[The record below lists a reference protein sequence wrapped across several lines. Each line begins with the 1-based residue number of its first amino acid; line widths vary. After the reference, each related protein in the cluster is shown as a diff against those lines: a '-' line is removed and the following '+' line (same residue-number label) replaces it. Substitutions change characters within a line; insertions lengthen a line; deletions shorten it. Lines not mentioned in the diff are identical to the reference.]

1 MKQPRFMLAAPSSGS
16 GKTMITCG
24 ILQIL
29 KNRGYRVSSFK
40 CGPDYIDPMFHTK
53 VLGTISRNLDTFF
66 TGEEMTRFLFAKTA
80 QQTDLSVIE
89 GVMGYY
95 DGLGGIRTKAS
106 SYDLARVTDTPVIL
120 IVNAKGMSLSIL
132 AQIKGFLDYQ
142 KDSKIKGVILNQT
155 SEMTCRMLTPKIE
168 SELGI
173 CVFGYVPK
181 IADWHLESRHLGLV
195 LPDEI
200 SDLREQ
206 MQRLADILEKTLDIE
221 SILQMAEGAKE
232 MEDDMPKSLKQ
243 LFADPHVQ
251 KIRTQRPQIA
261 VAKDEAFC
269 FLYEDNLKLLEELG
283 AEITFFSPLHNA
295 KVPENADGLLLP
307 GGYPELFAAGLSEN
321 SEMLA
326 SIRSC
331 EKKAIP
337 ILAECG
343 GFMYLHQEMQDMEG
357 KTYPMAGVINAVAY
371 RTEKLGR
378 FGYITLD
385 LNEEQ
390 AEARNIWQQ
399 GFPVRAHEF
408 HYFDST
414 DPGSAVAKDEAFCF
428 LYEDNLKLLEEL
440 GAEITFFSPLHNAKV
455 PENAD
460 GLLLPGGYP
469 ELFAAGLSENSEML
483 ASIRSCEK
491 KAIPILA
498 ECGGFMYLHQE
509 MQDME
514 GKTYPMAGVINAVAY
529 RTEKLGRFGYITL
542 DLNEEQAEARNI
554 WQQGFPVRAHEF
566 HYFDSTDPG
575 SACLAKKPAGKR
587 SWSCSYAKDGSLMG
601 FPHLYYYS
609 NPMFAFRFLENCMA
623 KKLEREKVS

>member
-343 GFMYLHQEMQDMEG
+343 GFMYVCNHLVETDDSSMEM
-357 KTYPMAGVINAVAY
+357 
-371 RTEKLGR
+371 LGLIDTDVHMTKR
-378 FGYITLD
+378 LSMQFGYVTLNALCD
-385 LNEEQ
+385 TAFFKKNT
-390 AEARNIWQQ
+390 NI
-399 GFPVRAHEF
+399 RAHEF
-408 HYFDST
+408 HYSKADKRGDSCEIKKYS
-414 DPGSAVAKDEAFCF
+414 GKCWNG
-428 LYEDNLKLLEEL
+428 LYVK
-440 GAEITFFSPLHNAKV
+440 
-455 PENAD
+455 ENIMA
-460 GLLLPGGYP
+460 GYP
-469 ELFAAGLSENSEML
+469 HFYFHNCREVAERFVDMAEKISKNLSM
-483 ASIRSCEK
+483 
-491 KAIPILA
+491 
-498 ECGGFMYLHQE
+498 
-509 MQDME
+509 
-514 GKTYPMAGVINAVAY
+514 
-529 RTEKLGRFGYITL
+529 
-542 DLNEEQAEARNI
+542 
-554 WQQGFPVRAHEF
+554 
-566 HYFDSTDPG
+566 
-575 SACLAKKPAGKR
+575 
-587 SWSCSYAKDGSLMG
+587 
-601 FPHLYYYS
+601 
-609 NPMFAFRFLENCMA
+609 
-623 KKLEREKVS
+623 

>member
-29 KNRGYRVSSFK
+29 KNRGYCVSSFK

-66 TGEEMTRFLFAKTA
+66 TGEEMTRYLFAKTA
-80 QQTDLSVIE
+80 QQTEISVIE

-120 IVNAKGMSLSIL
+120 IVNAKGMSLSVL

-142 KDSKIKGVILNQT
+142 KGSKIKGVILNQT
-155 SEMTCRMLTPKIE
+155 SEMTCRMLAPKIE
-168 SELGI
+168 SELGL

-181 IADWHLESRHLGLV
+181 MADWHLESRHLGLV

-200 SDLREQ
+200 KDLREQ
-206 MQRLADILEKTLDIE
+206 MRHLADILEKTLDIE
-221 SILQMAEGAKE
+221 GILQMAEGAKE
-232 MEDDMPKSLKQ
+232 LEGDMPKSLKQ
-243 LFADPHVQ
+243 FFADTHVQ
-251 KIRTQRPQIA
+251 KIRTQKPQIS

-283 AEITFFSPLHNA
+283 AELTFFSPLHDE
-295 KVPENADGLLLP
+295 KVPENVDGLFLP
-307 GGYPELFAAGLSEN
+307 GGYPELFAAELSGN
-321 SEMLA
+321 REMLA
-326 SIRSC
+326 SIRIC
-331 EKKAIP
+331 AKKGIP

-357 KTYPMAGVINAVAY
+357 KTYPMAGVINAAAY

-385 LNEEQ
+385 LNKGQ
-390 AEARNIWQQ
+390 AEEGNMWQQ

-414 DPGSAVAKDEAFCF
+414 A
-428 LYEDNLKLLEEL
+428 
-440 GAEITFFSPLHNAKV
+440 
-455 PENAD
+455 
-460 GLLLPGGYP
+460 
-469 ELFAAGLSENSEML
+469 
-483 ASIRSCEK
+483 
-491 KAIPILA
+491 
-498 ECGGFMYLHQE
+498 
-509 MQDME
+509 
-514 GKTYPMAGVINAVAY
+514 
-529 RTEKLGRFGYITL
+529 
-542 DLNEEQAEARNI
+542 
-554 WQQGFPVRAHEF
+554 
-566 HYFDSTDPG
+566 PG
-575 SACLAKKPAGKR
+575 SACLAKKPTGKR
-587 SWSCSYAKDGSLMG
+587 SWNCSYVKDGSLMG

-609 NPMFAFRFLENCMA
+609 NPMFALRFLENCMT
-623 KKLEREKVS
+623 KKLEREKAS

>member
-66 TGEEMTRFLFAKTA
+66 TGEEMTRCLFAKTA

-232 MEDDMPKSLKQ
+232 M
-243 LFADPHVQ
+243 
-251 KIRTQRPQIA
+251 
-261 VAKDEAFC
+261 
-269 FLYEDNLKLLEELG
+269 
-283 AEITFFSPLHNA
+283 
-295 KVPENADGLLLP
+295 
-307 GGYPELFAAGLSEN
+307 
-321 SEMLA
+321 
-326 SIRSC
+326 
-331 EKKAIP
+331 
-337 ILAECG
+337 
-343 GFMYLHQEMQDMEG
+343 
-357 KTYPMAGVINAVAY
+357 
-371 RTEKLGR
+371 
-378 FGYITLD
+378 
-385 LNEEQ
+385 
-390 AEARNIWQQ
+390 
-399 GFPVRAHEF
+399 
-408 HYFDST
+408 
-414 DPGSAVAKDEAFCF
+414 
-428 LYEDNLKLLEEL
+428 
-440 GAEITFFSPLHNAKV
+440 
-455 PENAD
+455 
-460 GLLLPGGYP
+460 
-469 ELFAAGLSENSEML
+469 
-483 ASIRSCEK
+483 
-491 KAIPILA
+491 
-498 ECGGFMYLHQE
+498 
-509 MQDME
+509 
-514 GKTYPMAGVINAVAY
+514 
-529 RTEKLGRFGYITL
+529 
-542 DLNEEQAEARNI
+542 
-554 WQQGFPVRAHEF
+554 
-566 HYFDSTDPG
+566 
-575 SACLAKKPAGKR
+575 
-587 SWSCSYAKDGSLMG
+587 
-601 FPHLYYYS
+601 
-609 NPMFAFRFLENCMA
+609 
-623 KKLEREKVS
+623 

>member
-66 TGEEMTRFLFAKTA
+66 TGEEMTRCLFAKTA

-206 MQRLADILEKTLDIE
+206 MQRLADILEKTLDIK
-221 SILQMAEGAKE
+221 SILQMAESAKE

-243 LFADPHVQ
+243 LFTDPHVQ

-283 AEITFFSPLHNA
+283 AEITFFSPLHDA
-295 KVPENADGLLLP
+295 KVPENTDGLLLP
-307 GGYPELFAAGLSEN
+307 GGYPELFA
-321 SEMLA
+321 
-326 SIRSC
+326 
-331 EKKAIP
+331 
-337 ILAECG
+337 
-343 GFMYLHQEMQDMEG
+343 
-357 KTYPMAGVINAVAY
+357 
-371 RTEKLGR
+371 
-378 FGYITLD
+378 
-385 LNEEQ
+385 
-390 AEARNIWQQ
+390 
-399 GFPVRAHEF
+399 
-408 HYFDST
+408 
-414 DPGSAVAKDEAFCF
+414 
-428 LYEDNLKLLEEL
+428 EEL
-440 GAEITFFSPLHNAKV
+440 S
-455 PENAD
+455 
-460 GLLLPGGYP
+460 
-469 ELFAAGLSENSEML
+469 
-483 ASIRSCEK
+483 
-491 KAIPILA
+491 
-498 ECGGFMYLHQE
+498 
-509 MQDME
+509 
-514 GKTYPMAGVINAVAY
+514 
-529 RTEKLGRFGYITL
+529 
-542 DLNEEQAEARNI
+542 
-554 WQQGFPVRAHEF
+554 
-566 HYFDSTDPG
+566 
-575 SACLAKKPAGKR
+575 
-587 SWSCSYAKDGSLMG
+587 
-601 FPHLYYYS
+601 
-609 NPMFAFRFLENCMA
+609 
-623 KKLEREKVS
+623 

>member
-66 TGEEMTRFLFAKTA
+66 TGEEMTRCLFAKTA

-414 DPGSAVAKDEAFCF
+414 DPGSA
-428 LYEDNLKLLEEL
+428 
-440 GAEITFFSPLHNAKV
+440 
-455 PENAD
+455 
-460 GLLLPGGYP
+460 
-469 ELFAAGLSENSEML
+469 
-483 ASIRSCEK
+483 
-491 KAIPILA
+491 
-498 ECGGFMYLHQE
+498 
-509 MQDME
+509 
-514 GKTYPMAGVINAVAY
+514 
-529 RTEKLGRFGYITL
+529 
-542 DLNEEQAEARNI
+542 
-554 WQQGFPVRAHEF
+554 
-566 HYFDSTDPG
+566 
-575 SACLAKKPAGKR
+575 CLAKKPAGKR
-587 SWSCSYAKDGSLMG
+587 SWSCSYAKDGCLMG

>member
-1 MKQPRFMLAAPSSGS
+1 MLAAPSSGS

-66 TGEEMTRFLFAKTA
+66 TGEEMTRCLFAKTA

-331 EKKAIP
+331 EKKS
-337 ILAECG
+337 
-343 GFMYLHQEMQDMEG
+343 
-357 KTYPMAGVINAVAY
+357 
-371 RTEKLGR
+371 
-378 FGYITLD
+378 
-385 LNEEQ
+385 
-390 AEARNIWQQ
+390 
-399 GFPVRAHEF
+399 
-408 HYFDST
+408 DS
-414 DPGSAVAKDEAFCF
+414 DPGRVRRFYVPSSGNAGHGRKDISDGRRDKRSC
-428 LYEDNLKLLEEL
+428 
-440 GAEITFFSPLHNAKV
+440 V
-455 PENAD
+455 PHRKAGKIWIYHTGSERRT
-460 GLLLPGGYP
+460 GRGKKHM
-469 ELFAAGLSENSEML
+469 AAGIS
-483 ASIRSCEK
+483 
-491 KAIPILA
+491 
-498 ECGGFMYLHQE
+498 G
-509 MQDME
+509 
-514 GKTYPMAGVINAVAY
+514 
-529 RTEKLGRFGYITL
+529 
-542 DLNEEQAEARNI
+542 
-554 WQQGFPVRAHEF
+554 
-566 HYFDSTDPG
+566 
-575 SACLAKKPAGKR
+575 ACP
-587 SWSCSYAKDGSLMG
+587 
-601 FPHLYYYS
+601 
-609 NPMFAFRFLENCMA
+609 
-623 KKLEREKVS
+623 

>member
-66 TGEEMTRFLFAKTA
+66 TGEEMTRYLFAKTA
-80 QQTDLSVIE
+80 QQTEISVIE

-95 DGLGGIRTKAS
+95 DGLGGIRTEAS

-120 IVNAKGMSLSIL
+120 VVNAKGMSLSVL

-155 SEMTCRMLTPKIE
+155 SEMTCRMLAPKIE
-168 SELGI
+168 SELGL

-181 IADWHLESRHLGLV
+181 MADWHLESRHLGLV

-200 SDLREQ
+200 KDLREQ
-206 MQRLADILEKTLDIE
+206 MQHLADILEKTLDIE
-221 SILQMAEGAKE
+221 GILQMAEGAKE
-232 MEDDMPKSLKQ
+232 LEDDMPKSLKQ
-243 LFADPHVQ
+243 FFADTHVQ
-251 KIRTQRPQIA
+251 KIRTQKIRIA
-261 VAKDEAFC
+261 VARDEAFC

-283 AEITFFSPLHNA
+283 AELTFFSPLHDE
-295 KVPENADGLLLP
+295 KVPENVDGLFLP
-307 GGYPELFAAGLSEN
+307 GGYPELFAAELSGN
-321 SEMLA
+321 REMLA
-326 SIRSC
+326 SIRTC
-331 EKKAIP
+331 AKKGIP

-343 GFMYLHQEMQDMEG
+343 GFMYLHQEMQDMER
-357 KTYPMAGVINAVAY
+357 KTYPMAGVINAAAY

-378 FGYITLD
+378 FGYIILE
-385 LNEEQ
+385 LNKEQ
-390 AEARNIWQQ
+390 TEAGNMWQQ

-414 DPGSAVAKDEAFCF
+414 A
-428 LYEDNLKLLEEL
+428 
-440 GAEITFFSPLHNAKV
+440 
-455 PENAD
+455 
-460 GLLLPGGYP
+460 
-469 ELFAAGLSENSEML
+469 
-483 ASIRSCEK
+483 
-491 KAIPILA
+491 
-498 ECGGFMYLHQE
+498 
-509 MQDME
+509 
-514 GKTYPMAGVINAVAY
+514 
-529 RTEKLGRFGYITL
+529 
-542 DLNEEQAEARNI
+542 
-554 WQQGFPVRAHEF
+554 
-566 HYFDSTDPG
+566 PG

-587 SWSCSYAKDGSLMG
+587 SWNCSYVKDGSLMG

-609 NPMFAFRFLENCMA
+609 NPMFALRFLENCMT
-623 KKLEREKVS
+623 KKLEREKAS